1 MSDFGTFVASKVR
14 DADTFEDETGAPKRV
29 LGIDAPES
37 GTPAG
42 EESTRFAKHV
52 LERVGVESKDS
63 GKKGHYGRDLTEFKL
78 KDRNTGFGE
87 HLIRM
92 GHARRTGGSEFDA
105 ANALAETAANTAN
118 VLGLQE
124 DRTSNDYKFDLSG
137 ETASDFRPR
146 DGTFGNSLDRGAD
159 KFQEL
164 MYSAGN
170 VGAMALGDMFGTE
183 VMDEWGMEGLERNAT
198 EAALNPAEIAE
209 WDDVDGLA
217 DTYTYIVE
225 ALGEQAINIVSLLG
239 TGGVGAG
246 IKAGLGQVAK
256 AGIAK
261 KFSQLALK
269 QGNKLKPSQLG
280 AQAQELAQVGKAGI
294 SGQTAGVAAGSY
306 AMGVGEIGNELREG
320 GIDSP
325 LTALIGG
332 VPFAALDTIGFQN
345 TIGRLFKGI
354 DKGIATQSV
363 KDIAQNVFRAAGLGA
378 AAESSTEMLQEVI
391 SLSARA
397 YHDPS
402 FEIFSDE
409 NLHRIREAGIKAGI
423 VGAVGGGG
431 ATAANQIYQKAFP
444 GASEEDQL
452 KAALAALQADPN
464 APPTGGGVATVEG
477 ASNIGPEGPVGP
489 PPPPAGPQPPSDA
502 VATGEEPAVT
512 GDQPPVAEEF
522 APSAFPQ
529 RDSEYGYIPD
539 EATVPAESIYEGA
552 PPSAMVSIRGMLEEE
567 IEPQM
572 KQAETSINAYE
583 ALRKC
588 LAS

>member
-1 MSDFGTFVASKVR
+1 MASFSEALKVGR
-14 DADTFEDETGAPKRV
+14 VKDADTFESTDGGSHRI
-29 LGIDAPES
+29 LGIDAPET

-42 EESTRFAKHV
+42 DAATAFSRALFEGAKEGTV
-52 LERVGVESKDS
+52 TPT
-63 GKKGHYGRDLTEFKL
+63 GKKGYYGRELSNASVDGADVAEVTV
-78 KDRNTGFGE
+78 RA
-87 HLIRM
+87 
-92 GHARRTGGSEFDA
+92 GHARPVAGDSFSEA
-105 ANALAETAANTAN
+105 LGLAETGAITAEF
-118 VLGLQE
+118 LGLQE
-124 DRTSNDYKFDLSG
+124 PRVDNKYVLDVGGHK
-137 ETASDFRPR
+137 AQDFRTR
-146 DGTFGNSLDRGAD
+146 GGTFGRSVDRGVD

-246 IKAGLGQVAK
+246 VKAGLGQVAK

-431 ATAANQIYQKAFP
+431 ATAANQTFQKAFP

-489 PPPPAGPQPPSDA
+489 PPPGTPTPENAASQPINRNA
-502 VATGEEPAVT
+502 RQAE
-512 GDQPPVAEEF
+512 QPPVAEEF